1 LISRFVEDSRR
12 RRTKPFAI
20 LALCLFI
27 SGAPLGFAHRPDSPA
42 ADAARITA
50 IAFVEDGRP
59 ASPGTQKLISLKPGD
74 IYSSFAVSEAVK
86 QAFGTGLF
94 SDIRVIRSGEK
105 GLDLTFE
112 LTRRLLVRAIRF
124 RGEKSLSSNRL
135 GQALVSLRRDGYFSE
150 ERLASG
156 VAELRQAL
164 AHGGYFQ
171 PRIRTDV
178 TRETRGPEV
187 VVTFMIDAG
196 SRYTISDVRF
206 EGNLG
211 VPADELLKK
220 LKTRPGRPF
229 SLAQLERDLP
239 RIKAVYARLGYPR
252 VEVET
257 APELFFIEEGT
268 VSLLIKINPGE
279 RVEIIIRGA
288 KIPVSLVQPI
298 WEGPIFEEWGMS
310 EGEAR
315 ILSELRGKGYIFAS
329 VRSSIDKIENGISV
343 IYVVDRGKK
352 YRIREV
358 AFDGNRY
365 FTATELRNQLAV
377 GESVRLFG
385 GIDGK
390 KVFDLPDEIEVLYQ
404 AQGFDDVQ
412 VNLHFRE
419 TDSTAIATC
428 SIAEGKQRRVRSVE
442 FTGAS
447 LLDAAT
453 LRRQV
458 ALKEG
463 GPYFTPSVQ
472 RDIQI
477 LETYYLNQG
486 IRGTRIEARA
496 VPAVED
502 EFDVTFSIREGFLT
516 KVQGIFISGNL
527 VTRTG
532 TVMKE
537 IKIKE
542 GEPARMESIVATRA
556 SLEKLAVFSEVRLDE
571 VPLAPGSENLVVR
584 LREGE
589 RNYVGLGIG
598 LETRDELTT
607 SAILSANLR
616 PRGTAEFMRSNIFGR
631 AAHVSLVSQ
640 FSLAEKRLILS
651 WEQPYLLFSLRVPTY
666 FSGWIEEE
674 DRISFGYKRE
684 GVSVS
689 AIKPFFWDLTL
700 LTALKYARTT
710 LYFLE
715 VAPNEID
722 REFYPYSATSF
733 ETSLIREK
741 RNDPFNPS
749 RGYFSSL
756 SLEYAFPLFNTES
769 DFLKMAFKYQRYF
782 TIVPRL
788 IFGST
793 FRLGLGAGRMPIH
806 ERFFAGGSNSFRGER
821 FDELGPRDPQS
832 GKPVGGKAMVLFN
845 FELAFPLVSTL
856 PDLAGAVFYDA
867 GNVFVN
873 RSDFGLDRLE
883 HAVGGGIRYRTPLG
897 PVRLELGW
905 NLTDPARRGKPIF
918 FITIGNVF

>member
-1 LISRFVEDSRR
+1 VHPSAV
-12 RRTKPFAI
+12 
-20 LALCLFI
+20 LALCIFLCGASLSFAH
-27 SGAPLGFAHRPDSPA
+27 GPAPLEAGAV
-42 ADAARITA
+42 RIA
-50 IAFVEDGRP
+50 SIVFLEDGRP
-59 ASPGTQKLISLKPGD
+59 APADSEKLISLRPGD
-74 IYSSFAVSEAVK
+74 IYSPFAVSEAVK

-94 SDIRVIRSGEK
+94 SDVRVARGGEK
-105 GLDLTFE
+105 ELNLTFE

-124 RGEKSLSSNRL
+124 RGEKGMSSSRL
-135 GQALVSLRRDGYFSE
+135 GEAMVSLRRDGYFSE
-150 ERLASG
+150 ERLAKG

-164 AHGGYFQ
+164 AHEGYFQ
-171 PRIRTDV
+171 PRIRPAVARDS
-178 TRETRGPEV
+178 RGPEV
-187 VVTFMIDAG
+187 VVTFEIAAG
-196 SRYTISDVRF
+196 SRYTISDIRF
-206 EGNLG
+206 EGNG
-211 VPADELLKK
+211 PVTAQQLLKQM
-220 LKTRPGRPF
+220 KTRPGRPY
-229 SLAQLERDLP
+229 SLAKLEKDLP
-239 RIKAVYARLGYPR
+239 RIKGAYARLGYPR

-268 VSLLIKINPGE
+268 VALLIKIKPGE
-279 RVEIIIRGA
+279 RVMITIMGA
-288 KIPVSLVQPI
+288 EIPVSLVQPI

-315 ILSELRGKGYIFAS
+315 ILSDLRGKGYIFAS
-329 VRSSIDKIENGISV
+329 VRSSIDKVENGISV
-343 IYVVDRGKK
+343 TYNVDRGKK
-352 YRIREV
+352 YRIRDV
-358 AFDGNRY
+358 VFDGNQY
-365 FTATELRNQLAV
+365 FAAAELRKQLAV

-390 KVFDLPDEIEVLYQ
+390 KVFDLPDEIEALYQ

-412 VNLHFRE
+412 VNLHFRG
-419 TDSTAIATC
+419 TDGTAVATY
-428 SIAEGKQRRVRSVE
+428 SITEGKERRVRSVE
-442 FTGAS
+442 FPGAS
-447 LLDAAT
+447 LIDAAA

-458 ALKEG
+458 AIKEG
-463 GPYFTPSVQ
+463 GPYFPPSIQ

-477 LETYYLNQG
+477 LETTYLDRG

-496 VPAVED
+496 VPAGDD
-502 EFDVTFSIREGFLT
+502 EFDVTFSIQEGVLT
-516 KVQGIFISGNL
+516 RVQGIFISGNL

-537 IKIKE
+537 MQIRE
-542 GEPARMESIVATRA
+542 GEPARMESILASRA

-571 VPLAPGSENLVVR
+571 VPLEPGSENLVVR

-589 RNYVGLGIG
+589 RNYVGLGVGI
-598 LETRDELTT
+598 ETRDELTT
-607 SAILSANLR
+607 SSILSANLR
-616 PRGTAEFMRSNIFGR
+616 PRGTAEFMRSNVFGS

-666 FSGWIEEE
+666 LNGWIEEE

-689 AIKPFFWDLTL
+689 TIKPIFWDLTL

-710 LYFLE
+710 LYFLN
-715 VAPNEID
+715 VAQNEID
-722 REFYPYSATSF
+722 REFYPYSATSV
-733 ETSLIREK
+733 EASLIREK
-741 RNDPFNPS
+741 RNDPFNPT

-756 SLEYAFPLFNTES
+756 SLQYAFPLFATES

-782 TIVPRL
+782 TLVPRL
-788 IFGST
+788 TFGST

-806 ERFFAGGSNSFRGER
+806 ERFFAGGSNSFRGES
-821 FDELGPRDPQS
+821 FDELGPKDPQS

-873 RSDFGLDRLE
+873 RSDLALDRLE
-883 HAVGGGIRYRTPLG
+883 HAVGGGVRYRTPLG

-905 NLTDPARRGKPIF
+905 NLTNPARRGRPIF
-918 FITIGNVF
+918 FITIGNIF